1 MFAENVKQAEGMRTS
16 HIFPLQFA
24 LFSDGL
30 YALRVCLS
38 TIKLNN
44 GSAIKNNVHL
54 PEEGW
59 MLKWDESGECLE
71 ANYKTCDGVKSV
83 TLQIKITYSCYVF
96 L

>member
-1 MFAENVKQAEGMRTS
+1 LFAENVKQAEGMRTS
-16 HIFPLQFA
+16 HIFLLQFA
-24 LFSDGL
+24 FSDGL

-59 MLKWDESGECLE
+59 MLKWDESGDVL
-71 ANYKTCDGVKSV
+71 KR
-83 TLQIKITYSCYVF
+83 ITKLVMV
-96 L
+96 

>member
-1 MFAENVKQAEGMRTS
+1 LFAENVKQADGMRRS
-16 HIFPLQFA
+16 HIF
-24 LFSDGL
+24 FSDGL

-59 MLKWDESGECLE
+59 MLKWDESGDVL
-71 ANYKTCDGVKSV
+71 KR
-83 TLQIKITYSCYVF
+83 ITKLVMV
-96 L
+96 